1 MSWLRLSFRNLFRFP
16 PVLTGDRTHFT
27 QHSVTISGSPH
38 DLAKTLLGFYLT
50 YFFSN
55 ILSFLY
61 ARNHFGK
68 LFSRRRWKTKL
79 SLCEALR
86 FVAFHSAALERI
98 FSNSLNATFCIIF
111 NWREFYVKIIFSKKL
126 GMQLNIFKQEFC
138 ARPWG
143 PLIY

>member
-1 MSWLRLSFRNLFRFP
+1 MAMVVVQKPFLFSACSYWRQDTFHTALGDHLRQSPRPGKNTSGLLLNIFL
-16 PVLTGDRTHFT
+16 LK
-27 QHSVTISGSPH
+27 HS
-38 DLAKTLLGFYLT
+38 
-50 YFFSN
+50 FFSLC
-55 ILSFLY
+55 IESLWETVFQKT
-61 ARNHFGK
+61 G
-68 LFSRRRWKTKL
+68 WKTKL

-86 FVAFHSAALERI
+86 FVAFHSVALERI

-111 NWREFYVKIIFSKKL
+111 NWREIYVKIIFSKKL